1 MPRTRVATWGTEEDD
16 PDDIG
21 SAKVVESEPPQNL
34 TLTRYHDFA
43 ESGPL
48 PSDES
53 PIRTNRVV
61 QPVNSGA
68 SVTITQ
74 FNIPDE
80 AVATTTIQDV

>member
-1 MPRTRVATWGTEEDD
+1 MPRTWVATWGTEEDD
-16 PDDIG
+16 PDDIR

-43 ESGPL
+43 
-48 PSDES
+48 ES